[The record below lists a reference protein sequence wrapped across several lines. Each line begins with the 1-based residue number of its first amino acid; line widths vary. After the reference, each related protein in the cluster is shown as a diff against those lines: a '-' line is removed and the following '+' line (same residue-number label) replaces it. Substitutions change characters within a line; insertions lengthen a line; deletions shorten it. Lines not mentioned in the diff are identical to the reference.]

1 MNINI
6 QKLFSKS
13 TSVINFNNFN
23 LGNITKSGLNEY
35 TVLLLY
41 IAATLNIPNIYGI
54 FRKLIKKS
62 SKQIYSPPT
71 IKILRIF
78 TIAISTLIIAPQIL
92 GNGEIIEFSNI
103 GRICVLIL
111 AIINFFENF
120 EYLKKKNPENKN
132 GIKKILTK
140 ISESFEF
147 IARLYMT
154 CFLFRIG
161 AIILTNPLPLK
172 DFIRW
177 ITFTSGLANIYFITR
192 DAIKN

>member
-13 TSVINFNNFN
+13 TPIINLNNFN
-23 LGNITKSGLNEY
+23 LGNITKLGLNEY

-62 SKQIYSPPT
+62 YRQIYSPTT
-71 IKILRIF
+71 IKILRVF
-78 TIAISTLIIAPQIL
+78 TIVISTLITAPQIF
-92 GNGEIIEFSNI
+92 GNGETIEISDI
-103 GRICVLIL
+103 TRICVLIL

-120 EYLKKKNPENKN
+120 EYLKKKKSENKK
-132 GIKKILTK
+132 GIEKILIK
-140 ISESFEF
+140 ISELFEF
-147 IARLYMT
+147 VVRLYMS

-161 AIILTNPLPLK
+161 SIIITDPLPLK
-172 DFIRW
+172 GFFRW
-177 ITFTSGLANIYFITR
+177 INFTSGLANIYFITR
-192 DAIKN
+192 DTIKN